1 MLENVRKQMS
11 PAEANKIGV
20 GFGDWA
26 GCLRETGDCSR
37 GSPNLTG
44 APPIPP
50 SLPAQPGPAGVRLRR
65 PGRHPSPGYLR

>member
-37 GSPNLTG
+37 TWPGVALIAWPQ
-44 APPIPP
+44 
-50 SLPAQPGPAGVRLRR
+50 QPRGRL
-65 PGRHPSPGYLR
+65 

>member
-20 GFGDWA
+20 GFGDWV

-37 GSPNLTG
+37 TWPGGS
-44 APPIPP
+44 ADRM
-50 SLPAQPGPAGVRLRR
+50 AAAAAGSTLRR
-65 PGRHPSPGYLR
+65 RISGLVNRRTSGARPP

>member
-26 GCLRETGDCSR
+26 GCLREDGRLLTHMAR
-37 GSPNLTG
+37 G
-44 APPIPP
+44 
-50 SLPAQPGPAGVRLRR
+50 
-65 PGRHPSPGYLR
+65 